1 MSDEPAL
8 QSLRAAF
15 EAEMDPEPTDALL
28 LDRAVTGAMASL
40 AASAAAAAVVASS
53 ASAANASHSASAA
66 HAANAANAS
75 SQLAAV
81 VARASV
87 TKMVLPFVAGAVFSL
102 AGGALYLGFR
112 DAPAAPAAPPAAA
125 MVKPAPV
132 TPAPVAPESPP
143 VEEARALSIDDLPKL
158 PSSARIE
165 LAPSAPALPA
175 AMGETA
181 PELFRA
187 ANAARRAGEVDTA
200 ITGYR
205 ALATRFPGAGE
216 SRAARV
222 SLGMLLL
229 DKKSDAPG
237 ALREFDAYLAGGSR
251 DTLAEEARLGRALAF
266 QRLGRSDEERRAWH
280 TLIENHPSSLHV
292 PRARARLLAL
302 EEPAP

>member
-40 AASAAAAAVVASS
+40 AAGAAAAAVIASS
-53 ASAANASHSASAA
+53 SANASHAA
-66 HAANAANAS
+66 HASNAANAANAS

-132 TPAPVAPESPP
+132 TAASVAPDSVA

-158 PSSARIE
+158 PSSARVE
-165 LAPSAPALPA
+165 PAASAPAAPA
-175 AMGETA
+175 TPGETA

-200 ITGYR
+200 IAGYR

-266 QRLGRSDEERRAWH
+266 QRLERSDEERRAWH